1 MFGINAELLID
12 HAWGWEPCRMQDI
25 KAYRPETNSI
35 CSGQVLQCPY
45 SFEKARLVVREMSEA
60 IALDLLEKKLV
71 TDQLTLTVGYDI
83 ENIQDP
89 ERLSRYQG
97 EIKKDRYG
105 RSVPKHSH
113 GTENIGRYT
122 SSTRKIQNAA
132 DALFHRIVDPG
143 LLIRRLN
150 ITANRVLPEREVPEA
165 DACEQMD
172 LFVDYETMQE
182 WKRRKEAEQV
192 REKKIQSTVLD
203 IKRRFGKNA
212 ILKGTALE
220 DGATSRERNQKIGGH
235 QA

>member
-1 MFGINAELLID
+1 MI
-12 HAWGWEPCRMQDI
+12 
-25 KAYRPETNSI
+25 
-35 CSGQVLQCPY
+35 
-45 SFEKARLVVREMSEA
+45 REMA
-60 IALDLLEKKLV
+60 DALALELV
-71 TDQLTLTVGYDI
+71 EKGLATDQLTLTVGYDI

-105 RSVPKHSH
+105 RFVPKHSH
-113 GTENIGRYT
+113 GTENIGKYT
-122 SSTRKIQNAA
+122 SSTRKIQDAA

-150 ITANRVLPEREVPEA
+150 ITANHVMSEREVPEA

-172 LFVDYETMQE
+172 LFVDYEIMQE
-182 WKRRKEAEQV
+182 EKRREEAEQV

-203 IKRRFGKNA
+203 IKRKFGKNA

-220 DGATSRERNQKIGGH
+220 DGATSRERNQKSGGR
-235 QA
+235 